1 MTSILGIK
9 MTHAPILSIIVMI
22 LIVTMQ
28 LVNKFLFIDKEK
40 HNILLTLIKQK
51 RELAL
56 TMPFFQSGS
65 IDMYKMEK
73 YSPYKIV
80 MMTMYY
86 LSLLVGLMLTET
98 VFGRYNMLLLLLIGV
113 GINFVVPIFDK
124 LTCKQNLNFTFAMVF
139 AESPLCCGEPIT
151 WYYIGIIASILL
163 NYHFLVNKKLTT
175 LLFVFIYFII
185 GFLLTFGQFKF
196 LENQNEEYLLGCT
209 PFIAGL
215 VPYLLGGAFTFG
227 SLGLL
232 FTKF

>member
-9 MTHAPILSIIVMI
+9 MTHAPVLSIIVMI

-113 GINFVVPIFDK
+113 GINFVVPIFDQ
-124 LTCKQNLNFTFAMVF
+124 LTCAKDLPFAMV
-139 AESPLCCGEPIT
+139 STGTTLCCGEPLT
-151 WYYIGIIASILL
+151 WYYVGIIASILL

-196 LENQNEEYLLGCT
+196 LENQNDKRLLGCT
-209 PFIAGL
+209 TFIGGL